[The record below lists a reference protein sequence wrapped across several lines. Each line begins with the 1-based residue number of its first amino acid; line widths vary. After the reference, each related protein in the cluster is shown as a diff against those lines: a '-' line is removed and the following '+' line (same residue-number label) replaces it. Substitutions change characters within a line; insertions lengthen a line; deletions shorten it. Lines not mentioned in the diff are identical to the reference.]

1 MKRDSKSKIWILSAS
16 RFGAIVLEEL
26 MRKKFPYSLG
36 LITFPDRPRGRGKK
50 LAPNEAKK
58 VALKFKLPVKEVT
71 SKEEVS
77 CILSQPNYLVALV
90 AGFSLILPESALVAP
105 ASRKKNLGLHPSLLP
120 QWRGPAPIQF
130 ALLNGDKKTGVSIFE
145 LGKEVDAGRIV
156 AQEEVPI
163 SPSDTYLTL
172 EEKLARKGAELFAE
186 ILEPYLKGEIK
197 PLPQKGK
204 PTYSRLLRKEEGEV
218 NWQKDSPE
226 LIWRKFRAF
235 YPWPGVY
242 FILRGKR
249 VKITALKL
257 QNRKLKIEKVIPE
270 GKREM
275 TFAEFLRGY
284 PFPLDLKDKI
294 IYPREVAR

>member
-1 MKRDSKSKIWILSAS
+1 M
-16 RFGAIVLEEL
+16 
-26 MRKKFPYSLG
+26 
-36 LITFPDRPRGRGKK
+36 
-50 LAPNEAKK
+50 
-58 VALKFKLPVKEVT
+58 
-71 SKEEVS
+71 
-77 CILSQPNYLVALV
+77 
-90 AGFSLILPESALVAP
+90 AP
-105 ASRKKNLGLHPSLLP
+105 ASGKKNLGLHPSLLP

-145 LGKEVDAGRIV
+145 LDKEVDAGRII

-163 SPSDTYLTL
+163 SLSDTYLTL
-172 EEKLARKGAELFAE
+172 EENLARKGAELFAE

-218 NWQKDSPE
+218 NWQKDSAE

-249 VKITALKL
+249 VKITALKF

-270 GKREM
+270 GKKEM